1 MKIRI
6 PVKQIVGLLG
16 KLVKAAPGG
25 ISKEE
30 AQALGAEL
38 LDIAL
43 AILGTSLPEHV
54 EVG

>member
-6 PVKQIVGLLG
+6 PVRQLVALLG
-16 KLVKAAPGG
+16 KVIKAAPGG

-30 AQALGAEL
+30 ATALGTEL
-38 LDIAL
+38 LEIAL
-43 AILGTSLPEHV
+43 SILGTSLPEHV